1 MVPVFTAELEAQV
14 LRGLD
19 ESDIDAATARSPAAV
34 RVVWKNQSH
43 GRVLSPRPCPSAF
56 PAP

>member
-1 MVPVFTAELEAQV
+1 MPRRCDRYNDIMVPVFTAELEAQV

-34 RVVWKNQSH
+34 RVVW
-43 GRVLSPRPCPSAF
+43 
-56 PAP
+56 